1 MSTTGA
7 ITSTNAIVPVREA
20 HRFDEAALAR
30 YMTAH
35 VEGARAP
42 FEIGQCMGGMSNP
55 TFVVTD
61 AGGRRVVLRKKPPGE
76 LLPSAHAVDR
86 EFRVIRAL
94 AETDVPVAKAY
105 ALCEDESVIGQVFY
119 VMEFV
124 EGRIVND
131 LSLPDQSP
139 AERAAIYDAMGDA
152 LARLHKVDFKAV
164 SLDDYGRVGGYMA
177 RQVSRWTKQYRASET
192 ERIEAMENLID
203 WLPRNMPDDSETT
216 IVHGDYRM
224 QNLIL
229 HPAEPRV
236 LAIVDWELGTL
247 GNPLSDLAYNSLPY
261 HIKDTNHGD
270 IIDLDYDALGIPSES
285 TFLAAYCRRTG
296 RGEIENWHFYLVLS
310 LFRFAAIVQGVYY
323 RGIKGNASSP
333 EAAEKGD
340 LPRLWADIAW
350 AMVEARG

>member
-1 MSTTGA
+1 MAA
-7 ITSTNAIVPVREA
+7 ISLTNAIVPVRDE
-20 HRFDEAALAR
+20 HRFDEAGLER
-30 YMTAH
+30 YMSAH
-35 VEGARAP
+35 VDGFRAP

-61 AGGRRVVLRKKPPGE
+61 AGGERYILRKKPPGE

-86 EFRVIRAL
+86 EFRVIKAL
-94 AETDVPVAKAY
+94 APTGVPVAKAY
-105 ALCEDESVIGQVFY
+105 ALCEDPGIIGQMFY

-124 EGRIVND
+124 EGRVVND
-131 LSLPDQSP
+131 LALPDQSP
-139 AERAAIYDAMGDA
+139 DERAAIYDAMGDA
-152 LARLHKVDFKAV
+152 LARLHKIDFNQVGLA
-164 SLDDYGRVGGYMA
+164 DYGRIGGYMA

-192 ERIEAMENLID
+192 ERIEAMEHLIG
-203 WLPRNMPDDSETT
+203 WLPKNMPEDDETT

-229 HPAEPRV
+229 HPSEPRV

-247 GNPLSDLAYNSLPY
+247 GNPLSDLAYNCLPY
-261 HIKDTNHGD
+261 HIQDPNRGD
-270 IIDLDYDALGIPSES
+270 IIDLDYHAYGIPSEDS
-285 TFLAAYCRRTG
+285 FVAAYCRSTG
-296 RGEIENWHFYLVLS
+296 RGKIENWHFYLVLS

-340 LPRLWADIAW
+340 LPRTWSELALK
-350 AMVEARG
+350 MVEARA

>member
-1 MSTTGA
+1 MAA
-7 ITSTNAIVPVREA
+7 ISLTNAIVPVRDE

-30 YMTAH
+30 YMTAN
-35 VEGARAP
+35 VEGCRGP

-55 TFVVTD
+55 TFVVRD
-61 AGGRRVVLRKKPPGE
+61 ADSRRYVLRKKPPGE

-105 ALCEDESVIGQVFY
+105 ALCEDDSIIGQMFY

-124 EGRIVND
+124 DGRIVND
-131 LSLPDQSP
+131 LALPDQSP
-139 AERAAIYDAMGDA
+139 AERTAIYDAMGDA
-152 LARLHKVDFKAV
+152 MARLHRVDFSAV
-164 SLDDYGRVGGYMA
+164 GLDDYGREGGYMA

-192 ERIEAMENLID
+192 ERIEAMENLIG
-203 WLPRNMPDDSETT
+203 WLPKNMPADDETT
-216 IVHGDYRM
+216 IVHGDFRM

-229 HPAEPRV
+229 HPTEPRV

-261 HIKDTNHGD
+261 HIQDPNRGD
-270 IIDLDYDALGIPSES
+270 IIDLDDAYGIPDE
-285 TFLAAYCRRTG
+285 AAYIGAYCRRTG

-323 RGIKGNASSP
+323 RGIQGNASSP
-333 EAAEKGD
+333 EAAQKGD
-340 LPRLWADIAW
+340 LPRTWSELAW
-350 AMVEARG
+350 AMVEARD